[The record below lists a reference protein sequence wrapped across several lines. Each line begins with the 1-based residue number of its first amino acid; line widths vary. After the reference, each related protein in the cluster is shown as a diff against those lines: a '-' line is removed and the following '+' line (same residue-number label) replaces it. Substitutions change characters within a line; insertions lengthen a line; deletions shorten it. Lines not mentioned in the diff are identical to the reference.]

1 MKENLTEV
9 VFVLD
14 RSGSMHGLEKD
25 TIGGFNGLIDKQRKA
40 EGETDVTLVL
50 FDDTY
55 ELVYD
60 RIPVREVPELT
71 EKTYEAGGC
80 TALYDAVGRTID
92 AVGKRL
98 ADTPEEER
106 PSKVLFVITTDG
118 LENASREY
126 NPSRV
131 REMIRHQRDKY
142 SWEFLFLGANI
153 DTVEVAADM
162 GISASHAVSYRA
174 SSRGISDMYCF
185 LGAFIDDPRP
195 TGSWTRKKDALMKEG
210 QDEGK
215 DTPSPTPFKA
225 RKKYPRAFY

>member
-92 AVGKRL
+92 AVGMRL
-98 ADTPEEER
+98 AGTPEEER

-118 LENASREY
+118 LENAS
-126 NPSRV
+126 
-131 REMIRHQRDKY
+131 
-142 SWEFLFLGANI
+142 
-153 DTVEVAADM
+153 
-162 GISASHAVSYRA
+162 
-174 SSRGISDMYCF
+174 
-185 LGAFIDDPRP
+185 
-195 TGSWTRKKDALMKEG
+195 TRFTLI
-210 QDEGK
+210 
-215 DTPSPTPFKA
+215 
-225 RKKYPRAFY
+225 